1 MKTAGG
7 TPGSVKVGEPLQ
19 VLDRGSYSVA
29 CSVVEGCLTCGD
41 VAVEVKVLEVDGYD
55 AVCEDPHGQVGRVG
69 VDLVMPVEV
78 GNHLLVHAGVA
89 ISRLKESGE

>member
-1 MKTAGG
+1 MNTAGG
-7 TPGSVKVGEPLQ
+7 TPGLVKGEPLQ

-69 VDLVMPVEV
+69 IDLVMPVEA
-78 GNHLLVHAGVA
+78 GNRLLVHAGVA